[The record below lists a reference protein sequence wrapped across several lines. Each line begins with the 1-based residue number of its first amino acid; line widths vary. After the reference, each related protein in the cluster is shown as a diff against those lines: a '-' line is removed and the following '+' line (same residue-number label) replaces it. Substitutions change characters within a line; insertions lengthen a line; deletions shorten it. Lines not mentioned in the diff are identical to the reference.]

1 VSTGPDQSAKLLA
14 LAQEDLA
21 VARLIEREGLSAVAL
36 GFHAQQAVEKA
47 LKAVLAV
54 REGSFPFTHDIEAL
68 IELCGRAGLEV
79 PADVLA
85 AERLNPY
92 AGATRYGLADPA
104 SVAPSD
110 AIRWAELT
118 IRWAE
123 SLVPTG

>member
-1 VSTGPDQSAKLLA
+1 MSPDQSAKLLA

-21 VARLIEREGLSAVAL
+21 VARLIEREGLYAVAL

-47 LKAVLAV
+47 LKAVLAA

-68 IELCGRAGLEV
+68 IELCGRAGLEL
-79 PADVLA
+79 PADVHA

-92 AGATRYGLADPA
+92 AGATRYGLGDPA

-110 AIRWAELT
+110 AVRWAELT
-118 IRWAE
+118 IQWAE
-123 SLVPTG
+123 SQIPTG